1 MFLLFNVSRLAFLR
15 KINNN
20 KGRAA
25 VGVKRREGVSG
36 GTKGFEQQRQ

>member
-15 KINNN
+15 KINN